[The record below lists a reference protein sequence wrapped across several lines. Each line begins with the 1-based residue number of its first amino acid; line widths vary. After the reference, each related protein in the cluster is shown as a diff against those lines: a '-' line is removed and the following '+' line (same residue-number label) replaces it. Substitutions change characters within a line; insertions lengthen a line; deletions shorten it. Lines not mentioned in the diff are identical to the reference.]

1 VGGAVFNTDEAEDLG
16 LAGSIPVRLRQ
27 FDVHFAEVRG
37 LTGPV
42 SAQKAR
48 QSPKII

>member
-27 FDVHFAEVRG
+27 PPIVDDAAG
-37 LTGPV
+37 C
-42 SAQKAR
+42 S
-48 QSPKII
+48 S

>member
-1 VGGAVFNTDEAEDLG
+1 
-16 LAGSIPVRLRQ
+16 
-27 FDVHFAEVRG
+27 VHFAEVRG